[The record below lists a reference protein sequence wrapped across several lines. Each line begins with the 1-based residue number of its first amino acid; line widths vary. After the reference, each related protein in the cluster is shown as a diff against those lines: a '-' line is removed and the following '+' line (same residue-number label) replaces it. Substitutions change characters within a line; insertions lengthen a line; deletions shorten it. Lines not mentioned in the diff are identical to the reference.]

1 MLKILNEHYYLDL
14 DAIEKYTTAK
24 PPKDYTG
31 ATENHISVVKYD
43 MVKLLT
49 DVLLTEAEEVDETL
63 GMKSSG
69 SLSIPFKIAFNS
81 LMNKK
86 LLNKY

>member
-1 MLKILNEHYYLDL
+1 MLKVFNNLYYIDLEEINNKSVILESVS
-14 DAIEKYTTAK
+14 
-24 PPKDYTG
+24 G
-31 ATENHISVVKYD
+31 VTEQQISVVNYELIKI
-43 MVKLLT
+43 MIET
-49 DVLLTEAEEVDETL
+49 ILTEKDEVDETL
-63 GMKSSG
+63 GMKSSS

>member
-1 MLKILNEHYYLDL
+1 
-14 DAIEKYTTAK
+14 
-24 PPKDYTG
+24 
-31 ATENHISVVKYD
+31 